1 VSHLYLLV
9 GNAYAR
15 HQPDDPLH
23 AEEYGRVVGVLQ
35 REPGE
40 VGAGD
45 EHIDHGPVAPME
57 HVLQTLVCLPAETG
71 PGLDI
76 VWRSKGGETVSVSV
90 KRRPFSALT
99 CARRSSRSNGRRS
112 TP

>member
-57 HVLQTLVCLPAETG
+57 HVLQTLVRLPAKTG

-76 VWRSKGGETVSVSV
+76 VRWSKGG
-90 KRRPFSALT
+90 KL
-99 CARRSSRSNGRRS
+99 
-112 TP
+112 